1 MLGVTP
7 SVETNSYWHTRRV
20 TRPGTRGR
28 EGYIAASFGEEFS
41 YQTDT
46 SPALPPV
53 EVHSRL
59 RPYRSMAT
67 AGIQRRSIA

>member
-1 MLGVTP
+1 MPVDDAQPILMELLG
-7 SVETNSYWHTRRV
+7 
-20 TRPGTRGR
+20 PGTRGR
-28 EGYIAASFGEEFS
+28 GGYVAASFGEEFS
-41 YQTDT
+41 SQTDT

-67 AGIQRRSIA
+67 AGNQRRSIA